1 MPSKSIKAIVQEIN
15 NDEAD
20 GGGLWLPNI
29 QRQFVW
35 NTDQIARLFDSVMRQ
50 YPLSSMLFWKT
61 REAIKHRKFIQ
72 NFNGGKVDLKDH
84 YHHGK
89 TKAKWLVLDGQQ
101 RLQSFYLA
109 LKGSIDGQVLHFDLL
124 SGEPTSK
131 EELRYRFEFKDMS
144 STGWPW
150 MAMSDIIYNK
160 KLPEQILGQRL
171 KEEGLE
177 LSGGERELAT
187 INLSRARM
195 EFSNEGALLYHV
207 IDSSDDDGDLTFD
220 DVVEVFIRA
229 NSGGTRLS
237 KSDLMFTLLSTEWS
251 EADVIF
257 EDFLEKIND
266 NDRFNFSRDFLIKL
280 STTILGYG
288 AKYDVDKLRDD
299 EVRRKISENWP
310 AIAKA
315 LLFVKGEIVSKTYI
329 RTGKALTSYNALI
342 PLVYLQYHFP
352 KKLEKSQALK
362 QYLIPA
368 LLNGVFS
375 GQPDG
380 IIDKLVKL
388 IDEQQGFDVKK
399 IRAAIVS
406 SNRSLHLTEER
417 LFDWCGY
424 GSGHIHLLF
433 NMWYGGEYK
442 SSGFQHEPQ
451 IDHIFARSI
460 LKAQKELNEETGRQI
475 RTYENWE
482 IDQLANCM
490 LLPAHQNGSGD
501 KGAQPLDQW
510 LRSQSADFLELH
522 CIPSSPKTLWKI
534 ENYRHFIEKRKQ
546 LIQERIAEIGLLEAE
561 Q

>member
-1 MPSKSIKAIVQEIN
+1 MPSKSIKAIIQEIN

-35 NTDQIARLFDSVMRQ
+35 DTEQISRLFDSVMRQ
-50 YPLSSMLFWKT
+50 YPLSSMLLWKT

-84 YHHGK
+84 YRHGK

-124 SGEPTSK
+124 SGAATSK
-131 EELRYRFEFKDMS
+131 EEIRYHFEFKDV
-144 STGWPW
+144 TRANWPW
-150 MAMSDIIYNK
+150 MAMSDIIYTK
-160 KLPEQILGQRL
+160 KLPEQILNQRVQD
-171 KEEGLE
+171 EELE
-177 LSGGERELAT
+177 LSAEERERAT
-187 INLSRARM
+187 INLSRARQ

-207 IDSSDDDGDLTFD
+207 IDSSDDDSELNFD

-251 EADVIF
+251 DADVIF

-266 NDRFNFSRDFLIKL
+266 NGRFNFSRDFLIKL
-280 STTILGYG
+280 STTLLGFG

-299 EVRRKISENWP
+299 DVRRQISENWP

-315 LLFVKGEIVSKTYI
+315 LQFVKDEIVSKTYI
-329 RTGKALTSYNALI
+329 RSSKALTSYNAMI
-342 PLVYLQYHFP
+342 PLVFLQYHFP
-352 KKLEKSQALK
+352 GQLTKSKALK
-362 QYLIPA
+362 QYLVPA

-380 IIDKLVKL
+380 IIDKLVKV
-388 IDEQQGFDVKK
+388 IEEQQCFDLKK

-406 SNRSLHLTEER
+406 ANRSLHLTEER
-417 LFDWCGY
+417 LFDWCSY
-424 GSGHIHLLF
+424 GSGNIHLLF
-433 NMWYGGEYK
+433 NLWYGGEYK

-451 IDHIFARSI
+451 IDHIFARSL
-460 LKAQKELNEETGRQI
+460 LKDQKELNEETGRQVRI
-475 RTYENWE
+475 YENWE

-490 LLPAHQNGSGD
+490 LLPAHQNGAGD
-501 KGAQPLDQW
+501 KGAQPLDKW
-510 LRSQSADFLELH
+510 LKNQSTEFLDLH
-522 CIPSSPKTLWKI
+522 CIPCSPKTLWKV
-534 ENYRHFIEKRKQ
+534 ENYPRFIEKRKQ
-546 LIQERIAEIGLLEAE
+546 LIHERIAQMGLLDSEE
-561 Q
+561 

>member
-109 LKGSIDGQVLHFDLL
+109 LKGSIDGRVLHFDLL

-131 EELRYRFEFKDMS
+131 EELRYRFEFMDMS

-160 KLPEQILGQRL
+160 KLPEQILGQRI

-207 IDSSDDDGDLTFD
+207 IDSSDDESDLTFD

-257 EDFLEKIND
+257 EDFLEQIND

-388 IDEQQGFDVKK
+388 IDEQQSFDVKK

-460 LKAQKELNEETGRQI
+460 LKAEKELNEKTGRQI

-501 KGAQPLDQW
+501 KGVV
-510 LRSQSADFLELH
+510 E
-522 CIPSSPKTLWKI
+522 
-534 ENYRHFIEKRKQ
+534 Y
-546 LIQERIAEIGLLEAE
+546 
-561 Q
+561 

>member
-89 TKAKWLVLDGQQ
+89 TKPKWLVLDGQQ

-109 LKGSIDGQVLHFDLL
+109 LKGSIDGQILHFDLL
-124 SGEPTSK
+124 SGEPASK
-131 EELRYRFEFKDMS
+131 EELRYRFEFKDIS
-144 STGWPW
+144 NTGWPW
-150 MAMSDIIYNK
+150 MAMCDIIYTK
-160 KLPEQILGQRL
+160 KLPEQLLSLRL
-171 KEEGLE
+171 KEEELE
-177 LSGGERELAT
+177 LSSEERERAT

-207 IDSSDDDGDLTFD
+207 IDSSDDEGDLTFD

-257 EDFLEKIND
+257 EDFLEQIND
-266 NDRFNFSRDFLIKL
+266 NARFNFSRDFLIKL
-280 STTILGYG
+280 STTVLGYG

-299 EVRRKISENWP
+299 EVRRRISEYWP
-310 AIAKA
+310 EIAKA

-362 QYLIPA
+362 QYLVPA

-490 LLPAHQNGSGD
+490 LLPAHQNGPGD

-510 LRSQSADFLELH
+510 LRNQSSDFLELH

-534 ENYRHFIEKRKQ
+534 ENYRRFIEKRKQ
-546 LIQERIAEIGLLEAE
+546 LIQDRIAEIGLLEAE
-561 Q
+561 E